1 MTRDELRLALSE
13 SSPITISKALAV
25 NELIIKAKKNRPGF
39 IWVKPHMQEGHPVKG
54 FWRIDPNFGKPKL
67 PTFHNPV
74 ELTTP
79 EERNAR
85 ARAGRKQLRN
95 AVNSLNVVHAPEITV
110 TPSAAKEMT
119 PEEALDIEAN
129 RRIKELKSRAYKLS
143 REGIPTYDPKKNK
156 TILVRDPA
164 AVAEQRKE
172 IAEEIALI
180 QAQIE
185 DRKAGAVAPTPK
197 STAAPATSV
206 ERTIRR
212 ELFRRQTSR
221 RGKGNRTSYADIY
234 NDPPGATQ
242 QEKDQFKTDL
252 YESLLRRPY
261 TTHGDI
267 PRTYPTF
274 REYLTRRVAADQRSG
289 ISLNNPEESLAEA
302 FKTTFDRWMSGRVP
316 SQVFG
321 VSQKDADK
329 ERKRIRAEL
338 KAKYPKETDTQ
349 IERRVER
356 ATPVRPEGA
365 DFGADFV
372 SSNFARWM
380 LGQYKGNKN
389 SNFLRRLA
397 SGLSGKPTVAERNA
411 GRSNLIE
418 SLDDPDRGVGWL
430 VTNEGKSF
438 VASQNLPP
446 DEEAL
451 SVLLA
456 AVAQGKTRTRNVK
469 KAIIQSMVKMLP
481 GSITIEVT
489 DPYDT
494 SKGRNV
500 DVDPVRAIIGD
511 VMRFK
516 LNGQLETI
524 PSLTFNEAAVLMAT
538 AFVGSGS
545 GSENGRGKYN
555 LTSEESLVVAELVG
569 MIDDAKGLMER
580 DPDAAQRAIKN
591 VSKTRERARKRVQ
604 ERMFAQGTI
613 DIIDQRENNRVASRE
628 ALLSRA
634 DPITLEMMYRR
645 QRFQDALAG
654 VVNYTSAR
662 EGFTVGLD
670 MIAGLKDGSIDLNDI
685 VRDYS
690 RINRE
695 ALAALDV
702 EPEVMVVRPVVLP
715 PAKPRTRA
723 KRVADAAYEEQSKI
737 RVDYENAVRQHE
749 FQVKDYERWSGNVD
763 NLRQQIAD
771 TKARLKADPSL
782 RRGVSG
788 YDRKKKRLI
797 MGESGTVMRLR
808 QLENDLAEM
817 KSKPVK
823 KPVAPVRPSR
833 LEDIYESPSVVA
845 PKPRAKVTT
854 PRVSKPKPKAPTR
867 PTGKRRQA
875 ELQRAVDTRIAE
887 NKAKREAEQAAARE
901 ARIARDMSVK
911 VKLGGEDMNI
921 VISPQSDTMWVLRIR
936 NNQRYLVYTERFDV
950 AMYGVQGRKSKSG
963 KTLAPTDLALAAAQK
978 RLLEIKRSKTV
989 PAPKQV
995 VESSGSAV
1003 RPSIFDRQRKK

>member
-1 MTRDELRLALSE
+1 MSIDSLTRDELRLALSE

-79 EERNAR
+79 EERKAR

-143 REGIPTYDPKKNK
+143 REGIPTYDPKKKK
-156 TILVRDPA
+156 TILVRDPD
-164 AVAEQRKE
+164 AVAKQRKE

-185 DRKAGAVAPTPK
+185 DRNAGAVAPTPK

-212 ELFRRQTSR
+212 ELFRRQTTR

-267 PRTYPTF
+267 PRTYPTL

-289 ISLNNPEESLAEA
+289 ISLNSPEESLAET
-302 FKTTFDRWMSGRVP
+302 FKSTFDMWMSGRVP
-316 SQVFG
+316 SHVFG

-338 KAKYPKETDTQ
+338 KAKFPKETDTQ

-389 SNFLRRLA
+389 SDRLRRAA
-397 SGLSGKPTVAERNA
+397 SGLSGKPTVAERKS

-418 SLDDPDRGVGWL
+418 SLDDPNRGVGWL

-438 VASQNLPP
+438 VAEQGLPP

-456 AVAQGKTRTRNVK
+456 AVSQGKTRTRNVK

-489 DPYDT
+489 DPYDN
-494 SKGRNV
+494 SRGRNV

-538 AFVGSGS
+538 AFATNATRQELTPE
-545 GSENGRGKYN
+545 EN
-555 LTSEESLVVAELVG
+555 LVVAELIGLVS
-569 MIDDAKGLMER
+569 DAKGLMES
-580 DPDAAQRAIKN
+580 DPDAAKRVIAN
-591 VSKTRERARKRVQ
+591 VRKTRERARKRVQ

-634 DPITLEMMYRR
+634 DPITLEMMHRR
-645 QRFQDALAG
+645 QMFQDALTG
-654 VVNYTSAR
+654 VVGYTSAR
-662 EGFTVGLD
+662 EGFTIGLD
-670 MIAGLKDGSIDLNDI
+670 MIAGLKDGSIDLSDI

-690 RINRE
+690 RLNRE

-702 EPEVMVVRPVVLP
+702 KPEVMVVRPVKLA

-723 KRVADAAYEEQSKI
+723 KRVADAAYEEQRKI
-737 RVDYENAVRQHE
+737 RVDYENAVRQHQ
-749 FQVKDYERWSGNVD
+749 FRVNDYERWSGNVD

-782 RRGVSG
+782 RRGISG
-788 YDRKKKRLI
+788 YDRKKKRLV

-808 QLENDLAEM
+808 QLESDLAEM

-833 LEDIYESPSVVA
+833 LDDIYESPSVVA

-875 ELQRAVDTRIAE
+875 ELQRAVDARIAE

-936 NNQRYLVYTERFDV
+936 NNQKYLMYTERFDV